1 MKGLKGKNALVTGA
15 TSGIGQ
21 VIVVRLAQE
30 SVDIAINYRKS
41 SDDAADTVEMLDKA
55 CGEIRNCGVKD
66 LLVQADVS
74 KEDDV
79 VEMINT
85 VVEEFGGVDILVN
98 NAGIQTAWEYFPHEH
113 ARSRAYHWGEDG
125 IAGISDNHQ
134 RLCFVI
140 ALLEALSFL
149 GK

>member
-21 VIVVRLAQE
+21 AIAVRLAQE
-30 SVDIAINYRKS
+30 GVNVAINYRQS
-41 SDDAADTVEMLDKA
+41 PDDAADTLEMLDKA
-55 CGEIRNCGVKD
+55 CGEIRDCGVKD

-79 VEMINT
+79 VEMIST
-85 VVEEFGGVDILVN
+85 VVEEFGGIDILVN
-98 NAGIQTAWEYFPHEH
+98 NAGIQIAWEYFPHEH
-113 ARSRAYHWGEDG
+113 ARSRAYRWGKDG

-134 RLCFVI
+134 KRT
-140 ALLEALSFL
+140 
-149 GK
+149 